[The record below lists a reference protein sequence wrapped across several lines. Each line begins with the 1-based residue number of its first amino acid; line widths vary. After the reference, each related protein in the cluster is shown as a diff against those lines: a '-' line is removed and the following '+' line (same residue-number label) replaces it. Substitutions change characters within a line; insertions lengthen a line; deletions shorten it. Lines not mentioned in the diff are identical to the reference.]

1 MSQII
6 LTIGEQSGYF
16 IVVIKNTIQTSVLEQ
31 NYNLKSQKE
40 NNKEHGWGLK
50 SVREIVEKHEGII
63 DIYEKNDMFIV
74 SIKLMKRDFP
84 DVDD

>member
-1 MSQII
+1 M
-6 LTIGEQSGYF
+6 
-16 IVVIKNTIQTSVLEQ
+16 
-31 NYNLKSQKE
+31 KSQKE